1 MSCHVPQGFQ
11 EAMERQLLD
20 RPFLDDGL
28 HRLVQ
33 SRSCEKCGKTTLVM
47 HDILHA
53 DGDPDHL
60 CDDCCPAELKRKAVP
75 QDVVDI
81 LTKE

>member
-1 MSCHVPQGFQ
+1 MSCHVPQGFD
-11 EAMERQLLD
+11 ELRGSVSGYKACM
-20 RPFLDDGL
+20 
-28 HRLVQ
+28 
-33 SRSCEKCGKTTLVM
+33 KCGKTTSVM